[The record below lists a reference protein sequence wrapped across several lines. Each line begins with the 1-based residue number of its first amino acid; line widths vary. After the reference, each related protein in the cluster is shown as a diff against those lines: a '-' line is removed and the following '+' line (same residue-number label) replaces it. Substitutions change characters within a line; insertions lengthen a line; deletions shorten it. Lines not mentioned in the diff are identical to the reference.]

1 MCCALGLFHHRPLA
15 GDSLSLSSPGGW
27 TSDHGPSFDTL
38 SRCDPSS
45 YNNDKWQF

>member
-1 MCCALGLFHHRPLA
+1 MLCSWSISHRPLPLA

-45 YNNDKWQF
+45 YNNDKW